1 MFNKF
6 NLEIMATS
14 DDRRLIDNE
23 SSTTVDKFYGNK
35 GGKDVQ
41 ISLADAA
48 SVLAAKNG
56 IKRIQLILPV
66 GESTTINTYES
77 CIILLNELVG
87 KIPSIILQ
95 RLMILDLVAGSY
107 VSIGQDSNGSLKL
120 YSLKR
125 STLTLENNYTQTMDI
140 NITII
145 Q

>member
-23 SSTTVDKFYGNK
+23 SLTTVDKFYGNK